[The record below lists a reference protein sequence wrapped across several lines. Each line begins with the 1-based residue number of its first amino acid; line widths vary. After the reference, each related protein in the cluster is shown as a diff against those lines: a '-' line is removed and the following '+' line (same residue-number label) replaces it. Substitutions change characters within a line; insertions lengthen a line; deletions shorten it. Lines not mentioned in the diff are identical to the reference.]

1 MADDEV
7 LDRLGQLE
15 EAVRRAGEVLGRL
28 REDNERL
35 RRDVARLEGE
45 RRQVVTQIDTILKD
59 IGKLGLDRTG

>member
-28 REDNERL
+28 REDNDRL

>member
-7 LDRLGQLE
+7 LERLGQLE
-15 EAVRRAGEVLGRL
+15 EAVRRAGETLGRL

-35 RRDVARLEGE
+35 RREVARLEGE

-59 IGKLGLDRTG
+59 IGKLNLDRTG

>member
-7 LDRLGQLE
+7 LERLGQLE

>member
-7 LDRLGQLE
+7 LERLGQLE
-15 EAVRRAGEVLGRL
+15 EAVRRAGEVLARL

-59 IGKLGLDRTG
+59 IGKLGLDKTG

>member
-7 LDRLGQLE
+7 LERLGQLE

-28 REDNERL
+28 REDNDRL

>member
-7 LDRLGQLE
+7 LERLGQLE
-15 EAVRRAGEVLGRL
+15 EAVRRAGETLGRL

-35 RRDVARLEGE
+35 RREVARLEGE
-45 RRQVVTQIDTILKD
+45 RRQVVSQIDTILKD